1 VCGNGE
7 AWSELKNMVPG
18 ESGRREEACRGWRR
32 LLLVAIRRKRQGQAM
47 AVRGRGVMDRE
58 EIESRGAGEAV
69 E

>member
-1 VCGNGE
+1 
-7 AWSELKNMVPG
+7 MVPG